1 MAFTTAILFACWSRN
16 IGVDPLDRW
25 GQVSGIAAMGFRF
38 TVVSVLL
45 VAALAVG
52 AKARGGAAFDMTSRL
67 TCAAVAGLFTGM
79 VAGGIVIALRG
90 TPWGLNGNGGDANDL
105 INWTIGARHGIDP
118 PLGYPPLAFYLTD
131 YYARIRGVDVFNAVK
146 HMEILGTAALG
157 PVAYLSWR
165 LLFRPG
171 WALGIGLVAALPLI
185 DTAPYKPYTSLVLIP
200 LIPCAIRLLDLV
212 RRADRYSNTQ
222 LVRRGAAMGL
232 AFGVLCLLYSGWFKW
247 STPGIFLALLIV
259 FPWRSRAAA
268 GKALLFGAVAFVIF
282 ALLAHRHVLDAL
294 SVNLPDDFH
303 YFDVKA
309 EPGYIAMFRN
319 DMPGDVGMWPP
330 LGELGGVGLFTV
342 LLCAGFGASVVF
354 GRGRTLV
361 IATGSLIV
369 GCWLLRFYYARDL
382 YVSGLVQLYPRT
394 TAEIL
399 YCLLISCGYAGYL
412 AVERAAR
419 GTPPESVRRAPSR
432 LIGAVCGL
440 LLLFGSAA
448 SSISN
453 HYMPTDSRPL
463 GTGIL
468 AWNAQQQRNERPVAV
483 SSTGGA
489 TTSTVTGSELSAN
502 GFRWKVY
509 SGRWSAT
516 GSALECSNTC
526 QGCIIPAMAAVA
538 GRSWGDLVA
547 EFTVQITNQGSSDQ
561 NWAGVTIHKT
571 SPGDGLA
578 TSGHLIYYRANGIL
592 EVSEANH
599 GVLSTVDTKLQPT
612 ATARRVRVEANG
624 KRLRVLVDGVLFV
637 DTRVSS
643 VSGEAGYADLVSYG
657 VTAKYSDFRVFYRDS
672 FSRADTFMPPDGAYW
687 TLSPSSPGYGDADPA
702 AFKDQMVLDPPF
714 TPSAQLQLAT
724 PRKLFV
730 GANFTADVTMR
741 VSRPADSTTW
751 GGFAFRKKNEND
763 SVFTSGYTVY
773 LRANGQLTLFG
784 AGSGDL
790 TPPVTLTCATSTA
803 PPTECFHQIRVWA
816 VGSRIRVS
824 ANGVQV
830 FDVTNAAY
838 AEGYTSLVSYGA
850 ESRFESLEI
859 F

>member
-16 IGVDPLDRW
+16 IDVNPLDRW

-38 TVVSVLL
+38 TVVSALL
-45 VAALAVG
+45 VAALAVA
-52 AKARGGAAFDMTSRL
+52 AKVRGGKAFDITSRL
-67 TCAAVAGLFTGM
+67 VCAAVAGLFTGM

-90 TPWGLNGNGGDANDL
+90 TLWGLNGNGGDANDL
-105 INWTIGARHGIDP
+105 INWTIGARQGKDP

-131 YYARIRGVDVFNAVK
+131 LYARIRHVDVFNAVK

-165 LLFRPG
+165 LVFRPG
-171 WALGIGLVAALPLI
+171 WALGIGMIAALPLI
-185 DTAPYKPYTSLVLIP
+185 DTAPYKPYTSLVLIS
-200 LIPCAIRLLDLV
+200 LIPCAIRLLDFV
-212 RRADRYSNTQ
+212 RRADRYSNLQ
-222 LVRRGAAMGL
+222 LARRGAAMGL

-259 FPWRSRAAA
+259 FPWRSRAAT
-268 GKALLFGAVAFVIF
+268 GKALVFGAVALGFF

-294 SVNLPDDFH
+294 SVSFSDDFH

-330 LGELGGVGLFTV
+330 LGELGGVGLFTI

-361 IATGSLIV
+361 ITIGSLIV
-369 GCWLLRFYYARDL
+369 GCWLLRFYYARDMHA
-382 YVSGLVQLYPRT
+382 SGLVQLYPRT
-394 TAEIL
+394 TQEIL

-412 AVERAAR
+412 AVERFSRRGPLESAR
-419 GTPPESVRRAPSR
+419 HTPSR

-448 SSISN
+448 SSISD

-463 GTGIL
+463 GPGIL
-468 AWNAQQQRNERPVAV
+468 AWNAQQQRKERPVAG
-483 SSTGGA
+483 SATGGPGMR
-489 TTSTVTGSELSAN
+489 TVTGTELSSN
-502 GFRWKVY
+502 GFNWKVL
-509 SGRWSAT
+509 SGGWSAT
-516 GSALECSNTC
+516 GTTVESSNTC
-526 QGCIIPAMAAVA
+526 MGCVVPAMAAVA
-538 GRSWGDLVA
+538 DRTWGDLVT

-561 NWAGVTIHKT
+561 NWAGVTIHKA
-571 SPGDGLA
+571 SPSDGLA
-578 TSGHLIYYRANGIL
+578 ASGHLIYYRANGTL

-599 GVLSTVDTKLQPT
+599 GILATVDTKLAPT

-624 KRLRVLVDGVLFV
+624 KHLRVFVDDVQFV
-637 DTRVSS
+637 DTRVNTLSS
-643 VSGEAGYADLVSYG
+643 EPGYVDLISYG
-657 VTAKYSDFRVFYRDS
+657 VTARYSDFKVFFRDS

-687 TLSPSSPGYGDADPA
+687 TLSPTSPAFGDAAPG
-702 AFKDQMVLDPPF
+702 AFKDQMVLDPPM

-724 PRKLFV
+724 PRKLIV
-730 GANFTADVTMR
+730 GANFTADVTLR
-741 VSRPADSTTW
+741 VSRPADTRMW
-751 GGFAFRKKNEND
+751 GGFSFRKKAETD
-763 SVFTSGYTVY
+763 TVFTSGYTVY
-773 LRANGQLTLFG
+773 LRANGQLTLFA
-784 AGSGDL
+784 AGGGDL
-790 TPPVTLTCATSTA
+790 APPATLTCAA
-803 PPTECFHQIRVWA
+803 PDCFHQIRIWA

-824 ANGVQV
+824 ADGVQV
-830 FDVTNAAY
+830 FDVTNTAY